1 LKKKLGVACST
12 IGRLLKKGDYGLR
25 ANRKRLG
32 GAAHPQRDRQFRY
45 LRRIKRVYRRAG
57 LPIISVD
64 AKKKELIGTF
74 ANKGKRWCRQA
85 DEVNT
90 YDFPKDATHRA
101 NPYGIY
107 DRQRNRGYV
116 WVGISA
122 DTAEF
127 AVRSI
132 RTWWKRYG
140 QRHYPGQHQLLIEA
154 DGGGSNGARVRLWK
168 RELQRWAD
176 QDRLEIFVC
185 HYPPGASKWN
195 PIEHRL
201 FSQISNNWAGQP
213 LTSLNKMLSLIRGT
227 TTDTGLTVTASLD
240 TRHYARRIKVSNRQM
255 KTLNLQRRRI
265 CPQWNYIIRSR
276 E

>member
-1 LKKKLGVACST
+1 MACST

-213 LTSLNKMLSLIRGT
+213 LTSLDKMLSLIRGT
-227 TTDTGLTVTASLD
+227 TTETGLTVTASLD
-240 TRHYARRIKVSNRQM
+240 TRHYARRIKVSNREM
-255 KTLNLQRRRI
+255 KTLNLQQRRI
-265 CPQWNYIIRSR
+265 CPQWNYIIRPR